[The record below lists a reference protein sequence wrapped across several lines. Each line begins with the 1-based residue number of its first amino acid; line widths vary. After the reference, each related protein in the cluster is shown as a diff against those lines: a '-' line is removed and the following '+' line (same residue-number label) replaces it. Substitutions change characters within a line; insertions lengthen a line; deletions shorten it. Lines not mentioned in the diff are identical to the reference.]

1 MRRRCNTTIFPGHVR
16 DHCKNVLLDTL
27 ACAVAGHRGE
37 ETQQLAALASG
48 LAQSNESSVIGGDRL
63 SLAGATILNGYLVT
77 AVTMCDVHR
86 PTLTHVTPEVI
97 PPALAIAERDGSSGR
112 DLLVAIAAGCEVT
125 TRIGIGLDYP
135 AFRAK
140 GWHGPGVLGPFGAA
154 AAVGR
159 LRRFDTETMAKAF
172 GLAGSQAA
180 GTFAAWGTPTVKFH
194 QCRGA
199 LSGLLAALLAEQK
212 FLATR
217 EFLTAKDGGLYN
229 VYANGGRPEAVTAD
243 LGKRWEL
250 EQIALRLWPSAS
262 SIQGMNTALF
272 DLIEQHKIDPAKV
285 KKVRVALSQPVFDLH
300 GKLARYKAKFDALIS
315 GHYTAAVILH
325 DQELT
330 LDQFE
335 PARYDDP
342 KMRRAAAEQIELR
355 PDAALTGVQAVVEIE
370 TRRRDAHGALRPS
383 SRLGREP
390 AVARAD
396 REQVPHLCGGRAD
409 PVRHRGDDRGR
420 RRPGE
425 PGLGAKAHGHAPR
438 GAAARQPSARR
449 WPRRAPD
456 AAATQRRRTGA
467 PTRCCAD
474 ATCMPRTTARARKH
488 RGGSA
493 DEQTHAVC
501 RADECGGALG
511 RRRRGRADA

>member
-1 MRRRCNTTIFPGHVR
+1 MSANVTEVLAGFAALLQYDDVPERVR
-16 DHCKNVLLDTL
+16 DHCKNLLLDTL

-37 ETQQLAALASG
+37 ETQQIAALASG
-48 LAQSNESSVIGGDRL
+48 LAQSNESSVIGGEAL
-63 SLAGATILNGYLVT
+63 SLAGATLLNGYLVT

-86 PTLTHVTPEVI
+86 PTLTHVTPEVM
-97 PPALAIAERDGSSGR
+97 PPALAIAERDGLSGR
-112 DLLVAIAAGCEVT
+112 DLIVATAAGCEVT
-125 TRIGIGLDYP
+125 TRIGVGLDYP

-212 FLATR
+212 FLATL
-217 EFLTAKDGGLYN
+217 EFLTASDGGLYN

-250 EQIALRLWPSAS
+250 AQIALRLWPSAS

-272 DLIEQHKIDPAKV
+272 DLIERHKIDPAKV
-285 KKVRVALSQPVFDLH
+285 KKVRIALSQPTFDLH
-300 GKLARYKAKFDALIS
+300 GKLAHYKGKFDALIS

-330 LDQFE
+330 LAQFE

-355 PDAALTGVQAVVEIE
+355 ADAALSGVEAVAEIE
-370 TRRRDAHGALRPS
+370 MEDATLNAHCQHPRGSPENPLSRGEIEGKFRTYADGVLSPS
-383 SRLGREP
+383 VIAATID
-390 AVARAD
+390 AVANLENLGSVRKLMEMLRA
-396 REQVPHLCGGRAD
+396 V
-409 PVRHRGDDRGR
+409 
-420 RRPGE
+420 
-425 PGLGAKAHGHAPR
+425 
-438 GAAARQPSARR
+438 
-449 WPRRAPD
+449 PRRAQAERAPL
-456 AAATQRRRTGA
+456 AA
-467 PTRCCAD
+467 
-474 ATCMPRTTARARKH
+474 
-488 RGGSA
+488 SA
-493 DEQTHAVC
+493 
-501 RADECGGALG
+501 
-511 RRRRGRADA
+511 